1 MPKNYYDILGVG
13 KQASKEEIKKAFHK
27 LAHKYHPDKKGGDE
41 TKFKEVSEAYQILSD
56 ESKRRQYDAYGSNG
70 NFSAGG
76 PASGWDFSN
85 FSGAN
90 GADFEFDLGDIFGD
104 FFGGGRGA
112 RQARRG
118 RDISV
123 DIQVNFSESIFG
135 TERKV
140 LINKIGLCDT
150 CSGSG
155 AAAGAAQKT
164 CTTCAGKGKIH
175 ETRRSFLGTFSVA
188 RECEV
193 CHGSG
198 KIPEKACT
206 TCSGRG
212 VLKKTEEI
220 KIVIP
225 SGIEDGEMIR
235 LANKGEAVAQG
246 GVAGDL
252 YVRVHV
258 EKHKFFRRDGQNL
271 MMDLPVRLT
280 DALLGTELTIETL
293 DGQVKVK
300 IPAGVAY
307 GETIRVAGR
316 GVPAQ
321 TGRRGDLLIRVIIQI
336 PTKLSK
342 NAKRVVEEL
351 KGEGI

>member
-1 MPKNYYDILGVG
+1 MSKNYYEILGVG
-13 KQASKEEIKKAFHK
+13 QQASKEEIKKAFHK

-41 TKFKEVSEAYQILSD
+41 AKFKEVSEAYQVLSD
-56 ESKRRQYDAYGSNG
+56 EGKRRQYDAYGSA
-70 NFSAGG
+70 SAGG
-76 PASGWDFSN
+76 GNPGGFGFDFSN
-85 FSGAN
+85 FTGQN

-104 FFGGGRGA
+104 FFGSARRGGA
-112 RQARRG
+112 KRG

-123 DIQVNFSESIFG
+123 DIQVSFAESIFG

-140 LINKIGLCDT
+140 LINKIGLCET

-155 AAAGAAQKT
+155 AAVGATQKT

-193 CHGSG
+193 CRGSG
-198 KIPEKACT
+198 KVPEKPCAN
-206 TCSGRG
+206 CSGRG

-220 KIVIP
+220 KIVVP
-225 SGIEDGEMIR
+225 AGIENGEMIR

-258 EKHKFFRRDGQNL
+258 EKHKFLRRDGQNL
-271 MMDLPVRLT
+271 TMDLPVKLT
-280 DALLGTELTIETL
+280 DALLGSEYSIETL
-293 DGQVKVK
+293 DGAVKVR

-307 GETIRVAGR
+307 GEIIRVPGR

-321 TGRRGDLLIRVIIQI
+321 SGRRGDLLIRAVIQI

-342 NAKRVVEEL
+342 KARATVEEL